1 MRCASRYD
9 DIGDLQYQQHPL
21 FFSSLSAKQLE
32 QLEGNSPVSHID
44 QIDGHLKSN

>member
-32 QLEGNSPVSHID
+32 QLEGNSPVSYSSSM
-44 QIDGHLKSN
+44 SNE